1 MSPHARR
8 RTSALLGALL
18 ALFSAAVVAHPM
30 PNTEIAISPGAGSV
44 VFDIAIPEPELR
56 LALPLSLRRSG
67 DLLVEPQRSAL
78 TRYFDEHFSVLTPPG
93 AKVPH
98 VIESLSRWE
107 GQNPDV
113 GKYQELRVRIAV
125 PGTVGFDPRRFS
137 LRYDAVIHQVPNHF
151 ALVFLDRDFDNGR
164 ITNDE
169 PVEVGVIRYDFRRDL
184 TPPFEVTLASGSSWR
199 GLRAAIVLGFH
210 HVSSGLDH
218 LLFLACLL
226 IVSPLRAIERRWSL
240 FQGWRYTAR
249 RFLGISLAFTAGHS
263 VSLMIGAFAWVHL
276 PRTPVEIAI
285 ALSVLLAAIHAIRP
299 LFAGSEW
306 KIAAGFGLVHG
317 LAFSEALSG
326 GALAPMTRA
335 IIVLGF
341 NLGVEGAQLVAMAGA
356 VPLLYASRWR
366 GFHVVRVAAMACVV
380 GLAMVWIAQRAGFDA
395 FSPPLLPGNSQ

>member
-1 MSPHARR
+1 MSRHASG

-18 ALFSAAVVAHPM
+18 ALFSTRVVAHPM

-56 LALPLSLRRSG
+56 LALPLSLRHSE

-78 TRYFDEHFSVLTPPG
+78 TRYFDEHFSVLTPTG
-93 AKVPH
+93 ANVPH
-98 VIESLSRWE
+98 VIESLTRWE
-107 GQNPDV
+107 AQNPDV

-125 PGTVGFDPRRFS
+125 PATAGFDPRRFS

-151 ALVFLDRDFDNGR
+151 ALVFLDRDFDTGR
-164 ITNDE
+164 ITGDE
-169 PVEVGVIRYDFRRDL
+169 PVEVGVIRYDFRRDS
-184 TPPFEVTLASGSSWR
+184 TPPFEVTLAPGSAWR
-199 GLRAAIVLGFH
+199 GLRAAVALGFH

-218 LLFLACLL
+218 LLFLASLL
-226 IVSPLRAIERRWSL
+226 VVSPLRAIERRWSL

-263 VSLMIGAFAWVHL
+263 LSLLLGAFAWVHV
-276 PRTPVEIAI
+276 PRTAVEIAI
-285 ALSVLLAAIHAIRP
+285 ALSVLLAALHAIRP

-317 LAFSEALSG
+317 LAFSETLSG
-326 GALAPMTRA
+326 GALAPMARA
-335 IIVLGF
+335 NIVLGF
-341 NLGVEGAQLVAMAGA
+341 NLGVEGAQLAAMAGA

-366 GFHVVRVAAMACVV
+366 GFHRLRVAAMACVV
-380 GLAMVWIAQRAGFDA
+380 VLAMVWIAQRAG
-395 FSPPLLPGNSQ
+395 